1 MMKKKLNYM
10 YLGTPLNVKYKRSE
24 CSLPKTTK
32 FCTQVTENYIFI
44 TETAV
49 LYQTTLHR
57 DMQYLTGRHS
67 VQINFVYLSVGVRRG
82 LCKF

>member
-10 YLGTPLNVKYKRSE
+10 YLGTPLYLYKRSG

-32 FCTQVTENYIFI
+32 FGTQVTENYIFI

-57 DMQYLTGRHS
+57 NMQYLTGRHS
-67 VQINFVYLSVGVRRG
+67 VQINFVYLSAGVRRG

>member
-1 MMKKKLNYM
+1 MMKKKIELHVPGY
-10 YLGTPLNVKYKRSE
+10 TNVLYKRSG

-32 FCTQVTENYIFI
+32 FGTQVTENYIFI

-57 DMQYLTGRHS
+57 DMQYLTGRDTL
-67 VQINFVYLSVGVRRG
+67 YR
-82 LCKF
+82 